1 MGSWD
6 GRGPQTDKTP
16 AAKSLYRSIFLIM
29 TFGIA
34 FYQSNL
40 STDRHQQLMTTPEDL
55 YLYHPNQL
63 NGIQYNIW

>member
-1 MGSWD
+1 MGSYE

-16 AAKSLYRSIFLIM
+16 VAKVPFM

-40 STDRHQQLMTTPEDL
+40 SMELVHQQRRGRVRSSRKLSL
-55 YLYHPNQL
+55 AS
-63 NGIQYNIW
+63 